1 MERQTMAEASLRKE
15 LLFHGLII
23 YWQELNLVY
32 GCVLIFR
39 TSWGVLVS
47 QKVQRNAPCPCG
59 SGQKYK
65 KCCMLK
71 AKDESNRRY
80 DHREGVQQAL
90 VWLNQTYRPQIDQWV
105 EQAWFTAMSTVERQ
119 GIATADS
126 QIRAIHDVN
135 VLELLL
141 SEGYF
146 SDNESEATPLQL
158 VLMQAQLGLNAPQQA
173 YLEQLAQRPL
183 RLYRVVSVQAGVS
196 FTIEDV
202 LTQDIFEV
210 PDAMGS
216 RMFDKSDIAA
226 LRMMDVQGGW
236 ETSGAIYH
244 IPNDYQDEL
253 IQLLQDI
260 EGSLSQTIAHFWL
273 KLVAAHV

>member
-1 MERQTMAEASLRKE
+1 M
-15 LLFHGLII
+15 
-23 YWQELNLVY
+23 
-32 GCVLIFR
+32 
-39 TSWGVLVS
+39 S

-71 AKDESNRRY
+71 AKDKSNRRY

-90 VWLNQTYRPQIDQWV
+90 VWLNQNHRPQIDQWV
-105 EQAWFTAMSTVERQ
+105 EQVWFEAMPAHERQ
-119 GIATADS
+119 GIATADA

-141 SEGYF
+141 AEGRFSEGGP
-146 SDNESEATPLQL
+146 SPLEL
-158 VLMQAQLGLNAPQQA
+158 VLNNHVQLAFNDEQRA

-183 RLYRVVSVQAGVS
+183 RLYRVIASKAGESFSV
-196 FTIEDV
+196 EDM
-202 LTQDIFEV
+202 LTQEV
-210 PDAMGS
+210 FDVADATGS
-216 RMFDKSDIAA
+216 RMFDVDDVAA
-226 LRMMDVQGGW
+226 LRMMDVQGSW

-244 IPNDYQDEL
+244 IPDDYKGEL
-253 IQLLQDI
+253 LALLQDA
-260 EGSLSQTIAHFWL
+260 EGSLSTIISHFWL